1 MRISRGN
8 KKLCFLLVSVLVVAI
23 IGGLALS
30 AFAAEGHEGTSSFK
44 KTWMR
49 VWEILN
55 FLILAF
61 LLFKFLKDPVKKFF
75 KERAQMF
82 QQQIEEAEGA
92 SVDAEREFK
101 ELEKRFELLDEE
113 IQQLRQVITEKGERE
128 RDKIISDAK
137 QTAEYMLEKARLQ
150 SDMVVQNAKMQLR
163 HQTIHEAVGIAGE
176 SIKKAIEQ
184 EDQERLVKEY
194 LQDLEEMPSS
204 NIS

>member
-8 KKLCFLLVSVLVVAI
+8 KKLCFLLVSVLVIAI
-23 IGGLALS
+23 VGGLALS
-30 AFAAEGHEGTSSFK
+30 ALAAEEHEGTSSFK

-82 QQQIEEAEGA
+82 QKQIEEAEGA
-92 SVDAEREFK
+92 SVEAEREFK
-101 ELEKRFELLDEE
+101 ELENRFELLDEE
-113 IQQLRQVITEKGERE
+113 IQQLRQVITEQGERE

-137 QTAEYMLEKARLQ
+137 QTAEYMLEKAKIEADRV
-150 SDMVVQNAKMQLR
+150 MREAIMKLR
-163 HQTIHEAVGIAGE
+163 REVTNEAVRLAEE
-176 SIKKAIEQ
+176 SIKKEIGKK
-184 EDQERLVKEY
+184 DQERLVDEY
-194 LQDLEEMPSS
+194 LQNLKQVASS
-204 NIS
+204 

>member
-8 KKLCFLLVSVLVVAI
+8 KKLCFLLVSVLVIAI
-23 IGGLALS
+23 VGGLALS
-30 AFAAEGHEGTSSFK
+30 ALAAEEHEGTSSFK

-92 SVDAEREFK
+92 SVEAEREFK
-101 ELEKRFELLDEE
+101 ELENRFELLDEE
-113 IQQLRQVITEKGERE
+113 IQQLRQVITEQGERE

-137 QTAEYMLEKARLQ
+137 QTAEYMLEKAKIEADRV
-150 SDMVVQNAKMQLR
+150 MREAIMKLR
-163 HQTIHEAVGIAGE
+163 REVTNEAVRLAEE
-176 SIKKAIEQ
+176 SIKKEIGKK
-184 EDQERLVKEY
+184 DQERLVDEY
-194 LQDLEEMPSS
+194 LQNLKQVASS
-204 NIS
+204 